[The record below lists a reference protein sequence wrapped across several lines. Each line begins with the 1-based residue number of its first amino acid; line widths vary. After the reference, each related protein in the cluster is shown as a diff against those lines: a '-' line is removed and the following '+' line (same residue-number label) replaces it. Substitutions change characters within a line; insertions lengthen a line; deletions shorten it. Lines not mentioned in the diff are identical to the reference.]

1 MPFVVEREVRFGLAC
16 GPGEDG
22 RWRGWFRVEVAA
34 EALWRLGL
42 HPDQPSA
49 EVDGSSPPGWW
60 HAAGERYAQLMER
73 VVDTETLG

>member
-1 MPFVVEREVRFGLAC
+1 MPFSVEHEVRFALAC

-42 HPDQPSA
+42 HPSQPSA
-49 EVDGSSPPGWW
+49 VVHGSSPPGWW
-60 HAAGERYAQLMER
+60 HAAGERYALAPHA
-73 VVDTETLG
+73 D